1 MDLSLAALIVLLLI
15 LAYLAD
21 LRARY
26 IDVFYTYGA
35 SDNPGCPS
43 PWKIALAIERPW
55 AQKLFMARPIEAP
68 IATFALYL
76 VRAKGADL
84 TSLCYGFAP
93 PQSDHGAALDAWTL
107 RPQMGGNSP
116 PTNAQLC
123 AAWNTN
129 NPMAGAPYFILWD
142 SPIVNMYRGFKATT
156 DSTTTIVKFPL
167 EILYGAGFLSLA
179 SLVTTESSTS
189 MDDLWTLCFSEQVPI
204 EAKKPPQPADPC
216 ATAGAHAA
224 SGAMGGAGIGLM
236 IAAAALPPPAN
247 IFALLVGAI
256 IGGSVGALGTVL
268 SSGQACC
275 ISKTC
280 PTAAPPERQVRAGEP
295 CGTTRER
302 MYATPSHRNTSGTAD
317 THRLAAWVQAAARRN
332 K

>member
-1 MDLSLAALIVLLLI
+1 MDLVLAALIVLLLI

-35 SDNPGCPS
+35 GDNPGCPS

-55 AQKLFMARPIEAP
+55 AQKLFMSRPIATP

-76 VRAKGADL
+76 VRAKDASL

-93 PQSDHGAALDAWTL
+93 PKTDHGAALDFWTL
-107 RPQMGGNSP
+107 RPQMGGASP
-116 PTNAQLC
+116 PTPAQLC
-123 AAWNTN
+123 AAWNAPWNGIN
-129 NPMAGAPYFILWD
+129 NPMAGAPYYILWD
-142 SPIVNMYRGFKATT
+142 SPIVNLYRGYKATS

-167 EILYGAGFLSLA
+167 EILYGAGYLSLA

-204 EAKKPPQPADPC
+204 YAKKPAPVDQC
-216 ATAGAHAA
+216 TTAGAHAA

-236 IAAAALPPPAN
+236 IAAALPPPVSLV
-247 IFALLVGAI
+247 ALLIGAI
-256 IGGSVGALGTVL
+256 IGGAVGAAGTVL
-268 SSGQACC
+268 SNGQACC
-275 ISKTC
+275 IAKTC
-280 PTAAPPERQVRAGEP
+280 PAVAPRKTRVRAGDP
-295 CGTTRER
+295 CAASRER
-302 MYATPSHRNTSGTAD
+302 MQAAPS
-317 THRLAAWVQAAARRN
+317 THYLAAWVLAAARQ
-332 K
+332 KTEDTG